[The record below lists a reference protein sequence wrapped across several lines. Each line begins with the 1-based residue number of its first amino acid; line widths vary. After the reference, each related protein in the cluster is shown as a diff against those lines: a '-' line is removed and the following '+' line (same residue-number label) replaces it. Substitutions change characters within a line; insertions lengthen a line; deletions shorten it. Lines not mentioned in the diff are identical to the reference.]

1 MKKVLFSVLVLGII
15 TFGVFVST
23 PDSPANLVANGTDY
37 SETNGFP
44 IQPPV

>member
-1 MKKVLFSVLVLGII
+1 MKKVLFSVLVFGII
-15 TFGVFVST
+15 TFGVFVSA
-23 PDSPANLVANGTDY
+23 PDSPATVVADGNN